1 MENDKEI
8 KYQKVK
14 LRFLY
19 VSIILVL
26 IIISLISLFFYRN
39 VNAWL
44 FLSFAGTAIS
54 IVLSVIAIL
63 ITLID
68 VAGQRQQISDISESA
83 KALAKS
89 SETLKQSIKD
99 YQNDKDEIRH
109 IINSTLKE
117 SIGDKLEEQAKVF
130 INMLEGLKTESNG
143 NEKLEESIKDIKN
156 MLIKSTEIGKTKVT
170 NKDFKSNINFDLYDP
185 KLGLYKK
192 KIIIKTK
199 KKIAEDKIKK
209 IKDYLNSKNL
219 YLAFIENKENK
230 LVINANTYLIS
241 FQANIYEDEIKE
253 IIKDYID
260 E

>member
-170 NKDFKSNINFDLYDP
+170 NKDFKSNI
-185 KLGLYKK
+185 
-192 KIIIKTK
+192 
-199 KKIAEDKIKK
+199 
-209 IKDYLNSKNL
+209 
-219 YLAFIENKENK
+219 
-230 LVINANTYLIS
+230 
-241 FQANIYEDEIKE
+241 
-253 IIKDYID
+253 
-260 E
+260 

>member
-1 MENDKEI
+1 
-8 KYQKVK
+8 
-14 LRFLY
+14 
-19 VSIILVL
+19 
-26 IIISLISLFFYRN
+26 
-39 VNAWL
+39 
-44 FLSFAGTAIS
+44 
-54 IVLSVIAIL
+54 
-63 ITLID
+63 
-68 VAGQRQQISDISESA
+68 
-83 KALAKS
+83 
-89 SETLKQSIKD
+89 
-99 YQNDKDEIRH
+99 
-109 IINSTLKE
+109 
-117 SIGDKLEEQAKVF
+117 
-130 INMLEGLKTESNG
+130 MLEGLKTESNG